1 MTPRGARLTRYDLE
15 PAMASASV
23 GRPNS
28 CAGYLPANVSLAA
41 SDDPTRVAMGLNSQ
55 LHLLHPRISY
65 GPALYSVLRREEK
78 RQ

>member
-1 MTPRGARLTRYDLE
+1 MFGIGTYCHE
-15 PAMASASV
+15 MSF
-23 GRPNS
+23 
-28 CAGYLPANVSLAA
+28 AA
-41 SDDPTRVAMGLNSQ
+41 SDDPTRLAMGLNGQ